1 MAVLTEEQALLRDM
15 ASEWVMDR
23 APVTA
28 LRRTMHDAP
37 ATGYDPALYADMA
50 AMGWAGIL
58 VPEAH
63 GGSDFGFV
71 GAGLILEQLG
81 RTLVASPLLS
91 SSLVGVTALR
101 LGGSLRQQAD
111 WLPRIAA
118 GDAVVVLAL
127 EEQARHDPA
136 RTALVAE
143 RVGDGWR
150 LDGVKAP
157 VPDGMAADAFV
168 VVARVDAAAGGDGI
182 GLFLIDAD
190 APGLSRTMLTRV
202 DGRGAAQLDFSCV
215 TVRDDAALGGA
226 GEGGAL
232 LDRILD
238 RGRAGLA
245 AEMLGSATQAFDTT
259 IDYLR
264 TRVQFGQL
272 IGSFQALQHRAVGM
286 YGELTLTRSAV
297 EAALAALD
305 ADSADAPM
313 LVSLAK
319 ALAGETLLGV
329 AREMVQMHGGIGMTE
344 EHDAGLYLK
353 RAAVAEATWGNAA
366 FHRERYGRL
375 AGY

>member
-15 ASEWVMDR
+15 AAEWVADR

-28 LRRTMHDAP
+28 LRRMLHEAP
-37 ATGYDPALYADMA
+37 GTGYDPALFADMA

-58 VPEAH
+58 VPEEH

-71 GAGLILEQLG
+71 GVGLILEQLG

-91 SSLVGVTALR
+91 SGLVGVSALS
-101 LGGSLRQQAD
+101 LGAGAVQQAA
-111 WLPRIAA
+111 WLPRIAT
-118 GDAVVVLAL
+118 GEAVVVLAL
-127 EEQARHDPA
+127 EEEGRHDPS
-136 RTALVAE
+136 RIALAATRE
-143 RVGDGWR
+143 GEGWR
-150 LDGVKAP
+150 LVGVKAP

-168 VVARVDAAAGGDGI
+168 VAARVAGDGRDGI
-182 GLFLIDAD
+182 GLFLIPSD
-190 APGLSRTMLTRV
+190 APGLSREPLARI
-202 DGRGAAQLDFSCV
+202 DGRGAARLRLDRV
-215 TVRDDAALGGA
+215 TVGDDAMLGGA
-226 GEGGAL
+226 ETGGAL
-232 LDRILD
+232 LDHILD

-245 AEMLGSATQAFDTT
+245 AEMLGSATQAFETT
-259 IDYLR
+259 IDYLGTR
-264 TRVQFGQL
+264 TQFGQL

-286 YGELTLTRSAV
+286 YAELVLTRSAV

-319 ALAGETLLGV
+319 ALAGETLHRV

-353 RAAVAEATWGNAA
+353 RAAVADATWGSSA